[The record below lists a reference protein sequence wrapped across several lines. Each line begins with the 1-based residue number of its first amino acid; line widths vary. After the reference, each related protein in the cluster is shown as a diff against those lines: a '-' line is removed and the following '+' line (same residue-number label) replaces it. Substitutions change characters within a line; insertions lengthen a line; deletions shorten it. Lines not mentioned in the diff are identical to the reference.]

1 MKLLTLTAL
10 YKFADFEQRRC
21 FGYSFRPGEMVNADF
36 SKAWVTWRALFEDML
51 PYHPRSDKLVK
62 LTPTLTSRLGD
73 QYVGE
78 MDYSSNGE

>member
-10 YKFADFEQRRC
+10 YKFGDLVSSRC
-21 FGYSFRPGEMVNADF
+21 WDHFQQDRVESLTAE
-36 SKAWVTWRALFEDML
+36 KCWRALFYDML
-51 PYHPRSDKLVK
+51 EFYPRSDKLVK
-62 LTPTLTSRLGD
+62 LTPTLTSRVGD